1 MKILLIEDDEKLS
14 DAVAEQLRAEQ
25 YEVEIC
31 LSGEDA
37 DYYLRQ
43 NTHDVI
49 ILDRMLPV
57 VDGLTLMQQLRKR
70 GNHTPVIMVTAMN
83 GLNDRIDGLD
93 SGADDYLVKPFEM
106 EELLARVRAL
116 LRRPKQMEESELLS
130 FEDIQFNVRDKTLKL
145 VQSQENIRLSKREG
159 ALLEY
164 FIVNA
169 KQVVTRE
176 QILSR
181 VWGNNT
187 FVEDGNIDN
196 YIHIL
201 RKRLKMIGSKV
212 VIKTVYGIGYQIQSL

>member
-31 LSGEDA
+31 YSGEDA

-201 RKRLKMIGSKV
+201 RKRLKMVGSKV

>member
-1 MKILLIEDDEKLS
+1 MHILLVEDDSCLS
-14 DAVAEQLRAEQ
+14 DAVACQLQTAGYQ
-25 YEVEIC
+25 VETC

-37 DYYLRQ
+37 WYYMNQ
-43 NTHDVI
+43 NIHDLI

-57 VDGLTLMQQLRKR
+57 VDGLTLLERLREN

-83 GLNDRIDGLD
+83 GLNDRVDGLD

-116 LRRPKQMEESELLS
+116 LRRPKQMEETQWLKL
-130 FEDIQFNVRDKTLKL
+130 EDIMLDVRERKL
-145 VQSQENIRLSKREG
+145 SLIDGGEGVRLSKRES

-164 FIVNA
+164 FMMNS
-169 KQVVTRE
+169 KQILTRK

-181 VWGNNT
+181 VWGNNA

-201 RKRLKMIGSKV
+201 RKRLTLVGSRLA
-212 VIKTVYGIGYQIQSL
+212 IKTVYGIGYQIVLG